1 MRTTKKL
8 YQWDTDQKL
17 IDCVGKYVD
26 FPIGDEVYR
35 IEVIDK
41 ECIIPDELLQVSGTV
56 KVYEC
61 MEYGTVK
68 AFAFYINP
76 RPMPPDYVFTPTQ
89 RLTFEGLVKKVDETI
104 EDLQKRADSG
114 EFNGSDYVITESDYD
129 AIAAKTAGKL
139 QPTIGELARTLETEK
154 TDRERADISLQKD
167 ISGKLSEPAE
177 GLAVGKYFRVSQ
189 IDENGHAVLE
199 AVDAKTIG
207 VQDVKVNG
215 ESIVA
220 GENGVAD
227 LPLATNT
234 KLGIVTSA
242 GSNYGIGISGGLA
255 SLNLADQN
263 EIDART
269 TRKVISPQN
278 IDYAI
283 KAAMCDGKG
292 EAWTENEQAA
302 AQERLGVT
310 DEFNSINT
318 SVGELNGDLADLENG
333 VSRNLYVEDIS
344 NFQIFDKD
352 TMIPSEPI
360 QIGIKSTLEY
370 VSNTGYRLY
379 VVEVNAKAGEV
390 FTFNICDIE
399 SYSSVNIK
407 SCAVYAS
414 NELPSVGKY
423 ALQSGST
430 SIANMRGSITLENDS
445 KYLVF
450 QVISTLL
457 TYPPEPFT
465 DACNALMEH
474 IVVRKND
481 TYSDIFV
488 PYGTCE
494 IKYVMELSEDNLD
507 SAVQEKL
514 NRVSNSN
521 IVKRVKEKVFNVS
534 ENLAANPI
542 LGSGWSGSLSDGFTH
557 TSGSTDEL
565 MFDVSTDTNGVY
577 IVTFDCA
584 TATSWKESDILV
596 SIGNSPKVDCYNGTT
611 AMIVGF
617 IADGGKLKFTP
628 ATTINCTISNIK
640 LFKVLDEGTEL
651 TQEIEN
657 FDAGQMEFCVTG
669 FWNIAIGDDNL
680 RKNENGSRNISLG
693 HGSMIRFI
701 SGTRNIC
708 IGTFSMPFVTEGD
721 RNIAIGADSLYGVT
735 SLSSSKAYDNIAIGK
750 RAMQNGSD
758 IEKNVAIGSGSMASN
773 TDTANANVAIGY
785 RAGYYASSGN
795 THVGYNSG
803 YFTKGK
809 QNVSLGYNAGS
820 DVYNTGDYNV
830 CIGANS
836 GTKSSESSASNTVAI
851 SDSIAIGHNAKAT
864 KSNQMILGSSD
875 ITEVVFCGNKK
886 ISFNSD
892 GTVTWETV

>member
-1 MRTTKKL
+1 MDITLYAILKNKITEIRQKLLNIVEDATDMNSRIVQNTNNIEKKL
-8 YQWDTDQKL
+8 
-17 IDCVGKYVD
+17 
-26 FPIGDEVYR
+26 
-35 IEVIDK
+35 DK
-41 ECIIPDELLQVSGTV
+41 NQ
-56 KVYEC
+56 
-61 MEYGTVK
+61 
-68 AFAFYINP
+68 
-76 RPMPPDYVFTPTQ
+76 
-89 RLTFEGLVKKVDETI
+89 
-104 EDLQKRADSG
+104 G
-114 EFNGSDYVITESDYD
+114 ESN
-129 AIAAKTAGKL
+129 
-139 QPTIGELARTLETEK
+139 
-154 TDRERADISLQKD
+154 
-167 ISGKLSEPAE
+167 SGKITGINESGDIVPMFPMGVEYNE
-177 GLAVGKYFRVSQ
+177 
-189 IDENGHAVLE
+189 DTNCLE
-199 AVDAKTIG
+199 FG
-207 VQDVKVNG
+207 
-215 ESIVA
+215 
-220 GENGVAD
+220 AD
-227 LPLATNT
+227 
-234 KLGIVTSA
+234 KK
-242 GSNYGIGISGGLA
+242 
-255 SLNLADQN
+255 LNLNAGIQLDDTLSKKGYAAD
-263 EIDART
+263 
-269 TRKVISPQN
+269 
-278 IDYAI
+278 
-283 KAAMCDGKG
+283 AA
-292 EAWTENEQAA
+292 
-302 AQERLGVT
+302 
-310 DEFNSINT
+310 
-318 SVGELNGDLADLENG
+318 SVGELKSDLADLENG

-379 VVEVNAKAGEV
+379 VVEVNGKAGEV

-414 NELPSVGKY
+414 NKLPSVGEY

-430 SIANMRGSITLENDS
+430 SVANMRGSITLENDS

-457 TYPPEPFT
+457 TYPSEPFT

-521 IVKRVKEKVFNVS
+521 IVKRVKEKIFNVS

-611 AMIVGF
+611 SMIVGF
-617 IADGGKLKFTP
+617 ISDGGKLTFTP
-628 ATTINCTISNIK
+628 VSNIDCTLENIK
-640 LFKVLDEGTEL
+640 LFKVLDHGNEL
-651 TQEIEN
+651 VQIVNN
-657 FDAGQMEFCVTG
+657 FDANQTESNVTG
-669 FWNIAIGDDNL
+669 FWNVAIGDDNL
-680 RKNENGSRNISLG
+680 RKNENGSRNISIG
-693 HGSMIRFI
+693 HGSMIRFV

-721 RNIAIGADSLYGVT
+721 RNIAIGADSLYGET
-735 SLSSSKAYDNIAIGK
+735 GLASSKAYDNIAIGK
-750 RAMQNGSD
+750 RAMKNGSD
-758 IEKNVAIGSGSMASN
+758 IEKNVAIGPSAMAENTTSSN
-773 TDTANANVAIGY
+773 SNVAIGY
-785 RAGYYASSGN
+785 RAGYYASIGN
-795 THVGYNSG
+795 TYLGYNAG
-803 YFTKGK
+803 YYSKGK
-809 QNVSLGYNAGS
+809 QNVSLGYCAYS
-820 DVYNTGDYNV
+820 DTFNTGDYNI

-836 GTKSSESSASNTVAI
+836 GTKDNSATYSDIKNI
-851 SDSIAIGHNAKAT
+851 SDSIAIGHNAKST
-864 KSNQMILGSSD
+864 KSNQMVLGTNV
-875 ITEVVFCGNKK
+875 IEEVIIAGKK
-886 ISFNSD
+886 ISFNAD
-892 GTVTWETV
+892 GTVTWEAI